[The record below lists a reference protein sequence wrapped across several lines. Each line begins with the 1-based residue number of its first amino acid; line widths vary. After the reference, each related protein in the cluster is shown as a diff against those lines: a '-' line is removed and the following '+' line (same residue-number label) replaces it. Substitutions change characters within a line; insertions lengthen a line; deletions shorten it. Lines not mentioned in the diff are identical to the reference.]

1 MRLKSIITVIAL
13 ILIMFM
19 SAIESSIISLALPTI
34 KQDLNAGNLIS
45 LIFTAYF
52 IALVI
57 ANPIVGELLSRFKII
72 YVAIAGLLLFSIGSF
87 MCGLSTNFT
96 MLIISRVIQG
106 FGSGVLMSLSQIV
119 PKLAFE
125 IPLRYKIMGIV
136 GSVWG
141 ISSII
146 GPLLGGGILEFATWH
161 WLFYINIPIAIIAII
176 LVIWTFHFPEEET
189 VAKSKFDTKGLTLF
203 YVFIGLIMFALL
215 NQQLLLLNFLSFI
228 LAIVVAMCLFKV
240 EKHVS
245 SPFLPVVE
253 FNRSITLVFITDLLT
268 AICLMG
274 FNLYIPVY
282 LQEQLGLSP
291 LQSGLVIFPLSVAW
305 ITLNFNLHLSV
316 AWITLNFNLHRIE
329 AKLSRKVIYLL
340 SFTLLL
346 VSSIIISFGIKL
358 PVLIAFVLI
367 LAGLSF
373 GYIYTKDSVIVQEE
387 TSPLQMKKM
396 MSFYGLTKNLGA
408 SIGSTIMGYLYAI
421 QSGIF
426 GPNLHNVLSAVAV
439 ISIGLIVLWVVFFKE
454 QSSQSKE

>member
-1 MRLKSIITVIAL
+1 MRLKSIVTVIAL

-19 SAIESSIISLALPTI
+19 AAIESSIISLALPTI

-57 ANPIVGELLSRFKII
+57 ANPIVGELLTRFKII
-72 YVAIAGLLLFSIGSF
+72 YIAIAGLTLFTVGSL
-87 MCGLSTNFT
+87 MSGLSTHFS

-106 FGSGVLMSLSQIV
+106 FGSGVMMSLSQIV

-161 WLFYINIPIAIIAII
+161 WLFFINIPIAIIAII
-176 LVIWTFHFPEEET
+176 LVVWTFHFSEEET
-189 VAKSKFDTKGLTLF
+189 VAKSKFDTKGITLF
-203 YVFIGLIMFALL
+203 YIFIGLIMFALL
-215 NQQLLLLNFLSFI
+215 NQQHLYLNIIGFV
-228 LAIVVAMCLFKV
+228 LAILIALRLFNV
-240 EKHVS
+240 EKKVS
-245 SPFLPVVE
+245 SPFLPVAE
-253 FNRSITLVFITDLLT
+253 FNRMITLVFITGLLT
-268 AICLMG
+268 AVCLMG

-305 ITLNFNLHLSV
+305 ITLNFNLH
-316 AWITLNFNLHRIE
+316 HIE
-329 AKLSRKVIYLL
+329 AKLSRKVIYLS

-346 VSSIIISFGIKL
+346 LSSIIIAFGIKL
-358 PVLIAFVLI
+358 PILIACVLI
-367 LAGLSF
+367 LSGISF

-387 TSPLQMKKM
+387 TSPIQMKKM

-408 SIGSTIMGYLYAI
+408 SIGSTIMGYLYALK
-421 QSGIF
+421 SGLF
-426 GPNLHNVLSAVAV
+426 GANLHNILGVVSL
-439 ISIGLIVLWVVFFKE
+439 ISVGLIVVWLIFYRE
-454 QSSQSKE
+454 AASQTNE

>member
-57 ANPIVGELLSRFKII
+57 ANPKVGELLSRFKII

-305 ITLNFNLHLSV
+305 ITLNFNLH
-316 AWITLNFNLHRIE
+316 RIE

>member
-305 ITLNFNLHLSV
+305 ITLNFNLH
-316 AWITLNFNLHRIE
+316 RIE

-358 PVLIAFVLI
+358 SVLIAFVLI

>member
-57 ANPIVGELLSRFKII
+57 ANPIVGELLSSFKII
-72 YVAIAGLLLFSIGSF
+72 YVAIAGLLLFSIGSL

-228 LAIVVAMCLFKV
+228 LAIVVAIRLFKV

-305 ITLNFNLHLSV
+305 ITLNFNLH
-316 AWITLNFNLHRIE
+316 RIE

-358 PVLIAFVLI
+358 PLLIAFVLI

-421 QSGIF
+421 QSAIF

-439 ISIGLIVLWVVFFKE
+439 ISTGLIVLWVVFFKE
-454 QSSQSKE
+454 QLSQSKE

>member
-1 MRLKSIITVIAL
+1 MRLKSIVTVIAL

-19 SAIESSIISLALPTI
+19 AAIESSIISLALPTI

-57 ANPIVGELLSRFKII
+57 ANPIVGKLLTRFKII
-72 YVAIAGLLLFSIGSF
+72 YIAIAGLTLFTVGSL
-87 MCGLSTNFT
+87 MSGLSTHFS
-96 MLIISRVIQG
+96 MLVISRVIQG
-106 FGSGVLMSLSQIV
+106 FGSGVMMSLSQIV

-176 LVIWTFHFPEEET
+176 LVVWTFHFPEEET
-189 VAKSKFDTKGLTLF
+189 VAKSKFDTKGITLF
-203 YVFIGLIMFALL
+203 YIFIGLIMFALL
-215 NQQLLLLNFLSFI
+215 NQQHLYLNIIGFV
-228 LAIVVAMCLFKV
+228 LAILVALRLFNV
-240 EKHVS
+240 EKKVS
-245 SPFLPVVE
+245 SPFLPVAE
-253 FNRSITLVFITDLLT
+253 FNRMITLVFITDLLT
-268 AICLMG
+268 AVCLMG

-305 ITLNFNLHLSV
+305 ITLNFNLH
-316 AWITLNFNLHRIE
+316 HIE
-329 AKLSRKVIYLL
+329 AKLSRKVIYLS

-346 VSSIIISFGIKL
+346 LSSIIIAFGIKL
-358 PVLIAFVLI
+358 PILIACVLI
-367 LAGLSF
+367 LSGLSF

-387 TSPLQMKKM
+387 TSPIQMKKM

-408 SIGSTIMGYLYAI
+408 SIGSTIMGYLYALK
-421 QSGIF
+421 SGLF
-426 GPNLHNVLSAVAV
+426 GANLHNILGVVSL
-439 ISIGLIVLWVVFFKE
+439 ISVGLIVVWLIFYREAASQTKE
-454 QSSQSKE
+454 

>member
-19 SAIESSIISLALPTI
+19 AAIESSIISLALPAI

-189 VAKSKFDTKGLTLF
+189 IAKSKFDTKGLTLF

-215 NQQLLLLNFLSFI
+215 NQQQLLLNFLSFI
-228 LAIVVAMCLFKV
+228 LAIVVAMRLFKV

-305 ITLNFNLHLSV
+305 ITLNFNLH
-316 AWITLNFNLHRIE
+316 RIE

-346 VSSIIISFGIKL
+346 VSSVIISFGIKL
-358 PVLIAFVLI
+358 PILIAFVLI

>member
-1 MRLKSIITVIAL
+1 MRLKSIVTVIAL

-19 SAIESSIISLALPTI
+19 AAIESSIISLALPTI

-57 ANPIVGELLSRFKII
+57 ANPIVGELLTRFKII
-72 YVAIAGLLLFSIGSF
+72 YIAIAGLTLFTVGSL
-87 MCGLSTNFT
+87 MSGLSTHFS

-106 FGSGVLMSLSQIV
+106 FGSGVMMSLSQIV

-176 LVIWTFHFPEEET
+176 LVVWTFHFPEEKT
-189 VAKSKFDTKGLTLF
+189 VAKSKFDTKGITLF
-203 YVFIGLIMFALL
+203 YIFIGLIMFALL
-215 NQQLLLLNFLSFI
+215 NQQHLYLNIIGFV
-228 LAIVVAMCLFKV
+228 LAILVALRLFNV
-240 EKHVS
+240 EKKVS
-245 SPFLPVVE
+245 SPFLPVAE
-253 FNRSITLVFITDLLT
+253 FNRMITLVFITDLLT
-268 AICLMG
+268 AVCLMG

-305 ITLNFNLHLSV
+305 ITLNFNLH
-316 AWITLNFNLHRIE
+316 HIE
-329 AKLSRKVIYLL
+329 AKLSRKVIYLS

-346 VSSIIISFGIKL
+346 LSSIIIAFGIKL
-358 PVLIAFVLI
+358 PILIACVLI
-367 LAGLSF
+367 LSGLSF
-373 GYIYTKDSVIVQEE
+373 GYIYTKDSVIVQGE
-387 TSPLQMKKM
+387 TSPIQMKKM

-408 SIGSTIMGYLYAI
+408 SIGSTIMGYLYALK
-421 QSGIF
+421 SGLF
-426 GPNLHNVLSAVAV
+426 GANLHNILGVVSL
-439 ISIGLIVLWVVFFKE
+439 ISVGLIVVWLIFYREAASQTKE
-454 QSSQSKE
+454 

>member
-1 MRLKSIITVIAL
+1 M
-13 ILIMFM
+13 
-19 SAIESSIISLALPTI
+19 
-34 KQDLNAGNLIS
+34 
-45 LIFTAYF
+45 
-52 IALVI
+52 
-57 ANPIVGELLSRFKII
+57 GELLSRFKII

-291 LQSGLVIFPLSVAW
+291 LQSGLVIFPLS
-305 ITLNFNLHLSV
+305 L

>member
-176 LVIWTFHFPEEET
+176 LVVWTFHFPEEET

-228 LAIVVAMCLFKV
+228 LAIVVAIRLFKV

-305 ITLNFNLHLSV
+305 ITLNFNLH
-316 AWITLNFNLHRIE
+316 RIE

-346 VSSIIISFGIKL
+346 VSSIIISFDIKFPL
-358 PVLIAFVLI
+358 LIAFVLI

>member
-1 MRLKSIITVIAL
+1 MRLKSIVTVIAL

-19 SAIESSIISLALPTI
+19 AAIESSIISLALPTI

-57 ANPIVGELLSRFKII
+57 ANPIVGELLTRFKII
-72 YVAIAGLLLFSIGSF
+72 YIAIAGLTLFTVGSL
-87 MCGLSTNFT
+87 MSGLSTHFS
-96 MLIISRVIQG
+96 MLVISRVIQG
-106 FGSGVLMSLSQIV
+106 FGSGVMMSLSQIV

-176 LVIWTFHFPEEET
+176 LVVWTFHFPEEET
-189 VAKSKFDTKGLTLF
+189 VAKSKFDTKGITLF
-203 YVFIGLIMFALL
+203 YIFIGLIMFALL
-215 NQQLLLLNFLSFI
+215 NQQHLYLNIIGFV
-228 LAIVVAMCLFKV
+228 LAILVALRLFNV
-240 EKHVS
+240 EKKVS
-245 SPFLPVVE
+245 SPFLPVAE
-253 FNRSITLVFITDLLT
+253 FNRMITLVFITDLLT
-268 AICLMG
+268 AVCLMG

-305 ITLNFNLHLSV
+305 ITLNFNLH
-316 AWITLNFNLHRIE
+316 HIE
-329 AKLSRKVIYLL
+329 AKLSRKVIYLS

-346 VSSIIISFGIKL
+346 LSSIIIAFGIKL
-358 PVLIAFVLI
+358 PILIACVLI
-367 LAGLSF
+367 LSGLSF

-387 TSPLQMKKM
+387 TSPIQMKKM
-396 MSFYGLTKNLGA
+396 MLFYGLTKNLGA
-408 SIGSTIMGYLYAI
+408 SIGSTIMGYLYALK
-421 QSGIF
+421 SGLF
-426 GPNLHNVLSAVAV
+426 GANLHNILGVVSL
-439 ISIGLIVLWVVFFKE
+439 ISVGLIVVWLIFYREAASQTKE
-454 QSSQSKE
+454 

>member
-1 MRLKSIITVIAL
+1 MRLKSIVTVIAL

-19 SAIESSIISLALPTI
+19 AAIESSIISLALPTI

-57 ANPIVGELLSRFKII
+57 ANPIVGELLTRFKII
-72 YVAIAGLLLFSIGSF
+72 YIAIAGLTLFTVGSL
-87 MCGLSTNFT
+87 MSGLSTHFS
-96 MLIISRVIQG
+96 MLVISRVIQG
-106 FGSGVLMSLSQIV
+106 FGSGVMMSLSQIV

-176 LVIWTFHFPEEET
+176 LVVWTFHFPEEET
-189 VAKSKFDTKGLTLF
+189 VAKSKFDTKGITLF
-203 YVFIGLIMFALL
+203 YIFIGLIMFALL
-215 NQQLLLLNFLSFI
+215 NQQHLYLNIIGFV
-228 LAIVVAMCLFKV
+228 LAILVALRLFNV
-240 EKHVS
+240 EKKVS
-245 SPFLPVVE
+245 SPFLPVAE
-253 FNRSITLVFITDLLT
+253 FNRMITLVFITDLLT
-268 AICLMG
+268 AVCLMG

-305 ITLNFNLHLSV
+305 ITLNFNLH
-316 AWITLNFNLHRIE
+316 HIE
-329 AKLSRKVIYLL
+329 AKLSRKVIYLS

-346 VSSIIISFGIKL
+346 LSSIIIAFGIKL
-358 PVLIAFVLI
+358 PILIACVLI
-367 LAGLSF
+367 LSGLSF

-387 TSPLQMKKM
+387 TSPVQMKKM

-408 SIGSTIMGYLYAI
+408 SIGSTIMGYLYALK
-421 QSGIF
+421 SGLF
-426 GPNLHNVLSAVAV
+426 GANLHNILGVVSL
-439 ISIGLIVLWVVFFKE
+439 ISVGLIVVWLIFYREAASQTKE
-454 QSSQSKE
+454 

>member
-34 KQDLNAGNLIS
+34 KQDLNAENLIS

-305 ITLNFNLHLSV
+305 ITLNFNLH
-316 AWITLNFNLHRIE
+316 RIE

>member
-1 MRLKSIITVIAL
+1 MRLKSIVTVIAL

-19 SAIESSIISLALPTI
+19 AAIESSIISLALPTI

-57 ANPIVGELLSRFKII
+57 ANPIVGELLTRFKII
-72 YVAIAGLLLFSIGSF
+72 YIAIAGLTLFTVGSL
-87 MCGLSTNFT
+87 MSGLSTHFS

-106 FGSGVLMSLSQIV
+106 FGSGVMMSLSQIV

-176 LVIWTFHFPEEET
+176 LVVWTFHFPEEKT
-189 VAKSKFDTKGLTLF
+189 VAKSKFDTKGITLF
-203 YVFIGLIMFALL
+203 YIFIGLIMFALL
-215 NQQLLLLNFLSFI
+215 NQQHLYLNIIGFV
-228 LAIVVAMCLFKV
+228 LAILVALRLFNV
-240 EKHVS
+240 EKKVS
-245 SPFLPVVE
+245 SPFLPVAE
-253 FNRSITLVFITDLLT
+253 FNRMITLVFITDLLT
-268 AICLMG
+268 AVCLMG
-274 FNLYIPVY
+274 FNLYITVY

-305 ITLNFNLHLSV
+305 ITLNFNLH
-316 AWITLNFNLHRIE
+316 HIE
-329 AKLSRKVIYLL
+329 AKLSRKVIYLS

-346 VSSIIISFGIKL
+346 LSSIIIAFGIKL
-358 PVLIAFVLI
+358 PILIACVLI
-367 LAGLSF
+367 LSGLSF

-387 TSPLQMKKM
+387 TSPIQMKKM

-408 SIGSTIMGYLYAI
+408 SIGSTIMGYLYALK
-421 QSGIF
+421 SGLF
-426 GPNLHNVLSAVAV
+426 GANLHNILGVVSL
-439 ISIGLIVLWVVFFKE
+439 ISVGLIVVWLIFYREAASQTKE
-454 QSSQSKE
+454 

>member
-1 MRLKSIITVIAL
+1 MRLKSIVTVIAL

-19 SAIESSIISLALPTI
+19 AAIESSIISLALPTI

-57 ANPIVGELLSRFKII
+57 ANPIVGELLTRFKII
-72 YVAIAGLLLFSIGSF
+72 YIAIAGLTLFTVGSL
-87 MCGLSTNFT
+87 MSGLSTHFS

-106 FGSGVLMSLSQIV
+106 FGSGVMMSLSQIV

-176 LVIWTFHFPEEET
+176 LVVWTFHFPEEET
-189 VAKSKFDTKGLTLF
+189 VAKSKFDTKGITLF
-203 YVFIGLIMFALL
+203 YIFIGLIMFALL
-215 NQQLLLLNFLSFI
+215 NQQHLYLNIIGFV
-228 LAIVVAMCLFKV
+228 LAILVALRLFNV
-240 EKHVS
+240 EKKVS
-245 SPFLPVVE
+245 SPFLPVAE
-253 FNRSITLVFITDLLT
+253 FNRMITLVFITDLLT
-268 AICLMG
+268 AVCLMG

-305 ITLNFNLHLSV
+305 ITLNFNLH
-316 AWITLNFNLHRIE
+316 HIE
-329 AKLSRKVIYLL
+329 AKLSRKVIYLS

-346 VSSIIISFGIKL
+346 LSSIIIAFGIKL
-358 PVLIAFVLI
+358 PILIACVLI
-367 LAGLSF
+367 LSGLSF

-387 TSPLQMKKM
+387 TSPIQMKKM

-408 SIGSTIMGYLYAI
+408 SIGSTIMGYPYALK
-421 QSGIF
+421 SGLF
-426 GPNLHNVLSAVAV
+426 GANLHNILGVVSL
-439 ISIGLIVLWVVFFKE
+439 ISVGLIVVWLIFYREAASQTKE
-454 QSSQSKE
+454 

>member
-19 SAIESSIISLALPTI
+19 SAIESSIISLALPAI

-305 ITLNFNLHLSV
+305 ITLNFNLH
-316 AWITLNFNLHRIE
+316 RIE

>member
-1 MRLKSIITVIAL
+1 MRLKSIVTVIAL

-19 SAIESSIISLALPTI
+19 AAIESSIISLALPTI

-57 ANPIVGELLSRFKII
+57 ANPIVGELLTRFKII
-72 YVAIAGLLLFSIGSF
+72 YIAIAGLTLFTVGSL
-87 MCGLSTNFT
+87 MSGLSTHFS

-106 FGSGVLMSLSQIV
+106 FGSGVMMSLSQIV

-161 WLFYINIPIAIIAII
+161 WLFFINIPIAIIAII
-176 LVIWTFHFPEEET
+176 LVVWTFHFPEEET
-189 VAKSKFDTKGLTLF
+189 VAKSKFDTKGITLF
-203 YVFIGLIMFALL
+203 YIFIGLIMFALL
-215 NQQLLLLNFLSFI
+215 NQQHLYLNIIGFV
-228 LAIVVAMCLFKV
+228 LAILIALRLFNV
-240 EKHVS
+240 EKKVS
-245 SPFLPVVE
+245 SPFLPVAE
-253 FNRSITLVFITDLLT
+253 FNRMITLVFITDLLT
-268 AICLMG
+268 AVCLMG

-305 ITLNFNLHLSV
+305 ITLNFNLH
-316 AWITLNFNLHRIE
+316 HIE
-329 AKLSRKVIYLL
+329 AKLSRKVIYLS

-346 VSSIIISFGIKL
+346 LSSIIIAFGIKL
-358 PVLIAFVLI
+358 PILIACVLI
-367 LAGLSF
+367 LSGISF

-387 TSPLQMKKM
+387 TSPIQMKKM

-408 SIGSTIMGYLYAI
+408 SIGSTIMGYLYALK
-421 QSGIF
+421 SGLF
-426 GPNLHNVLSAVAV
+426 GANLHNILGVVSL
-439 ISIGLIVLWVVFFKE
+439 ISVGLIVVWLIFYRE
-454 QSSQSKE
+454 AASQTNE

>member
-1 MRLKSIITVIAL
+1 
-13 ILIMFM
+13 
-19 SAIESSIISLALPTI
+19 ISLALPTI

-228 LAIVVAMCLFKV
+228 LAIVVAIRLFKV

-305 ITLNFNLHLSV
+305 ITLNFNLH
-316 AWITLNFNLHRIE
+316 RIE

-358 PVLIAFVLI
+358 PLLIAFVLI

>member
-1 MRLKSIITVIAL
+1 
-13 ILIMFM
+13 FM

-87 MCGLSTNFT
+87 MCGLSTHFS

-106 FGSGVLMSLSQIV
+106 FGSGVMMSLSQIV

-176 LVIWTFHFPEEET
+176 LVVWTFHFPEEKT
-189 VAKSKFDTKGLTLF
+189 VAKSKFDTKGITLF
-203 YVFIGLIMFALL
+203 YIFIGLIMFALL
-215 NQQLLLLNFLSFI
+215 NQQHLYLNFLSFI

-305 ITLNFNLHLSV
+305 ITLNFNLH
-316 AWITLNFNLHRIE
+316 RIE

-358 PVLIAFVLI
+358 PILIAFVLI

-408 SIGSTIMGYLYAI
+408 SIGS
-421 QSGIF
+421 
-426 GPNLHNVLSAVAV
+426 
-439 ISIGLIVLWVVFFKE
+439 
-454 QSSQSKE
+454 

>member
-57 ANPIVGELLSRFKII
+57 ANPIVDELLSRFKII
-72 YVAIAGLLLFSIGSF
+72 YVAITGLLLFSIGSF

-305 ITLNFNLHLSV
+305 ITLNFNLH
-316 AWITLNFNLHRIE
+316 RIE

>member
-1 MRLKSIITVIAL
+1 MRLKSIVTVIAL

-19 SAIESSIISLALPTI
+19 AAIESSIISLALPTI

-57 ANPIVGELLSRFKII
+57 ANPIVGELLTRFKII
-72 YVAIAGLLLFSIGSF
+72 YIAIAGLTLFTVGSL
-87 MCGLSTNFT
+87 MSGLSTHFS

-106 FGSGVLMSLSQIV
+106 FGSGVMMSLSQIV

-161 WLFYINIPIAIIAII
+161 WLFFINIPIAIIAII
-176 LVIWTFHFPEEET
+176 LVVWTFHFSEEET
-189 VAKSKFDTKGLTLF
+189 VAKSKFDTKGITLF
-203 YVFIGLIMFALL
+203 YIFIGLIMFALL
-215 NQQLLLLNFLSFI
+215 NQQHLYLNIIGFV
-228 LAIVVAMCLFKV
+228 LAILIALRLFNV
-240 EKHVS
+240 EKKVS
-245 SPFLPVVE
+245 SPFLPVAE
-253 FNRSITLVFITDLLT
+253 FNRMITLVFITDLLT
-268 AICLMG
+268 AVCLMG

-305 ITLNFNLHLSV
+305 ITLNFNLH
-316 AWITLNFNLHRIE
+316 HIE
-329 AKLSRKVIYLL
+329 AKLSRKVIYLS

-346 VSSIIISFGIKL
+346 LSSIIIAFGIKL
-358 PVLIAFVLI
+358 PILIACVLI
-367 LAGLSF
+367 LSGISF

-387 TSPLQMKKM
+387 TSPIQMKKM

-408 SIGSTIMGYLYAI
+408 SIGSTIMGYLYALK
-421 QSGIF
+421 SGLF
-426 GPNLHNVLSAVAV
+426 GANLHNILGVVSL
-439 ISIGLIVLWVVFFKE
+439 ISVGLIVVWIIFYRE
-454 QSSQSKE
+454 AASQTNE

>member
-203 YVFIGLIMFALL
+203 YVFIGI
-215 NQQLLLLNFLSFI
+215 
-228 LAIVVAMCLFKV
+228 
-240 EKHVS
+240 
-245 SPFLPVVE
+245 
-253 FNRSITLVFITDLLT
+253 
-268 AICLMG
+268 
-274 FNLYIPVY
+274 NLYIPVY

-291 LQSGLVIFPLSVAW
+291 LQSGLVIFPLS
-305 ITLNFNLHLSV
+305 L

>member
-141 ISSII
+141 IPSII

-305 ITLNFNLHLSV
+305 ITLNFNLH
-316 AWITLNFNLHRIE
+316 RIE

>member
-1 MRLKSIITVIAL
+1 MRLKSIVTVIAL

-19 SAIESSIISLALPTI
+19 AAIESSIISLALPTI

-45 LIFTAYF
+45 LIFTTYF

-57 ANPIVGELLSRFKII
+57 ANPIVGELLTRFKII
-72 YVAIAGLLLFSIGSF
+72 YIAIAGLTLFTVGSL
-87 MCGLSTNFT
+87 MSGLSTHFS

-106 FGSGVLMSLSQIV
+106 FGSGVMMSLSQIV

-176 LVIWTFHFPEEET
+176 LVVWTFHFPEEKT
-189 VAKSKFDTKGLTLF
+189 VAKSKFDTKGITLF
-203 YVFIGLIMFALL
+203 YIFIGLIMFALL
-215 NQQLLLLNFLSFI
+215 NQQHLYLNIIGFV
-228 LAIVVAMCLFKV
+228 LAILVALRLFNV
-240 EKHVS
+240 EKKVS
-245 SPFLPVVE
+245 SPFLPVAE
-253 FNRSITLVFITDLLT
+253 FNRMITLVFITDLLT
-268 AICLMG
+268 AVCLMG

-305 ITLNFNLHLSV
+305 ITLNFNLH
-316 AWITLNFNLHRIE
+316 HIE
-329 AKLSRKVIYLL
+329 AKLSRKVIYLS

-346 VSSIIISFGIKL
+346 LLSSIIIAFGIKL
-358 PVLIAFVLI
+358 PILIACVLI
-367 LAGLSF
+367 LSGLSF

-387 TSPLQMKKM
+387 TSPIQMKKM

-408 SIGSTIMGYLYAI
+408 SIGSTIMGYLYALK
-421 QSGIF
+421 SGLF
-426 GPNLHNVLSAVAV
+426 GANLHNILGVVSL
-439 ISIGLIVLWVVFFKE
+439 ISVGLIVVWLIFYREAASQTKE
-454 QSSQSKE
+454 

>member
-141 ISSII
+141 ISSVI

-291 LQSGLVIFPLSVAW
+291 LQSGLVIFPLS
-305 ITLNFNLHLSV
+305 L

>member
-87 MCGLSTNFT
+87 ICGLSTNFT

-305 ITLNFNLHLSV
+305 ITLNFNLH
-316 AWITLNFNLHRIE
+316 RIE

>member
-282 LQEQLGLSP
+282 RQEQLGLSP
-291 LQSGLVIFPLSVAW
+291 LQSGLVIFPLS
-305 ITLNFNLHLSV
+305 L

>member
-1 MRLKSIITVIAL
+1 
-13 ILIMFM
+13 IMFM

-291 LQSGLVIFPLSVAW
+291 LQSGLVIFPLS
-305 ITLNFNLHLSV
+305 L

>member
-1 MRLKSIITVIAL
+1 MRLKSIVTVIAL
-13 ILIMFM
+13 ILIMFIA
-19 SAIESSIISLALPTI
+19 AIESSIISLALPTI

-57 ANPIVGELLSRFKII
+57 ANPIVGELLTRFKII
-72 YVAIAGLLLFSIGSF
+72 YIAIAGLTLFTVGSL
-87 MCGLSTNFT
+87 MSGLSTHFS

-106 FGSGVLMSLSQIV
+106 FGSGVMMSLSQIV

-176 LVIWTFHFPEEET
+176 LVVWTFHFPEEKT
-189 VAKSKFDTKGLTLF
+189 VAKSKFDTKGITLF
-203 YVFIGLIMFALL
+203 YIFIGLIMFALL
-215 NQQLLLLNFLSFI
+215 NQQHLYLNIIGFVLVI
-228 LAIVVAMCLFKV
+228 LVALRLFNV
-240 EKHVS
+240 EKKVS
-245 SPFLPVVE
+245 SPFLPVAE
-253 FNRSITLVFITDLLT
+253 FNRMITLVFITDLLT
-268 AICLMG
+268 AVCLMG

-305 ITLNFNLHLSV
+305 ITLNFNLH
-316 AWITLNFNLHRIE
+316 HIE
-329 AKLSRKVIYLL
+329 AKLSRKVIYLS

-346 VSSIIISFGIKL
+346 LSSIIIAFGIKL
-358 PVLIAFVLI
+358 PILIACVLI
-367 LAGLSF
+367 LSGLSF

-387 TSPLQMKKM
+387 TSPIQMKKM

-408 SIGSTIMGYLYAI
+408 SIGSTIMGYLYALK
-421 QSGIF
+421 SGLF
-426 GPNLHNVLSAVAV
+426 GANLHNILGVVSL
-439 ISIGLIVLWVVFFKE
+439 ISVGLIVVWLIFYREAASQTKE
-454 QSSQSKE
+454 

>member
-228 LAIVVAMCLFKV
+228 LAIVVAKCLFKV

-291 LQSGLVIFPLSVAW
+291 LQSGLVIFP
-305 ITLNFNLHLSV
+305 LSV

>member
-1 MRLKSIITVIAL
+1 MRLKSIVTVIAL

-19 SAIESSIISLALPTI
+19 AAIESSIISLALPTI

-57 ANPIVGELLSRFKII
+57 ANPIVGELLTRFKII
-72 YVAIAGLLLFSIGSF
+72 YIAIAGLTLFTVGSL
-87 MCGLSTNFT
+87 MSGLSTHFS
-96 MLIISRVIQG
+96 MLVISRVIQG
-106 FGSGVLMSLSQIV
+106 FGSGVMMSLSQIV

-176 LVIWTFHFPEEET
+176 LVVWTFHFPEEET
-189 VAKSKFDTKGLTLF
+189 VAKSKFDTKGITLF
-203 YVFIGLIMFALL
+203 YIFIGLIMFALL
-215 NQQLLLLNFLSFI
+215 NQQHLYLNIIGFV
-228 LAIVVAMCLFKV
+228 LAILVALRLFNV
-240 EKHVS
+240 EKKVS
-245 SPFLPVVE
+245 SPFLPVAE
-253 FNRSITLVFITDLLT
+253 FNRMITLVFITDLLT
-268 AICLMG
+268 AVCLMG

-305 ITLNFNLHLSV
+305 ITLNFNLH
-316 AWITLNFNLHRIE
+316 HIE
-329 AKLSRKVIYLL
+329 AKLSRKVIYLS
-340 SFTLLL
+340 SFTLLVL
-346 VSSIIISFGIKL
+346 SSIIIAFGIKL
-358 PVLIAFVLI
+358 PILIACVLI
-367 LAGLSF
+367 LSGLSF

-387 TSPLQMKKM
+387 TSPIQMKKM

-408 SIGSTIMGYLYAI
+408 SIGSTIMGYLYALK
-421 QSGIF
+421 SGLF
-426 GPNLHNVLSAVAV
+426 GANLHNILGVVSL
-439 ISIGLIVLWVVFFKE
+439 ISVGLIVVWLIFYREAASQTKE
-454 QSSQSKE
+454 

>member
-305 ITLNFNLHLSV
+305 ITLNFNLH
-316 AWITLNFNLHRIE
+316 RIE

-346 VSSIIISFGIKL
+346 ISSIIISFGIKL

>member
-305 ITLNFNLHLSV
+305 ITLNFNLH
-316 AWITLNFNLHRIE
+316 RIE

-346 VSSIIISFGIKL
+346 VSSIIISFAIKL

>member
-1 MRLKSIITVIAL
+1 MRLKSIVTVIAL

-19 SAIESSIISLALPTI
+19 AAIESSIISLALPTI

-57 ANPIVGELLSRFKII
+57 ANPIVGELLTRFKII
-72 YVAIAGLLLFSIGSF
+72 YIAIAGLTLFTVGSL
-87 MCGLSTNFT
+87 MSGLSTHFS

-106 FGSGVLMSLSQIV
+106 FGSGVMMSLSQIV

-176 LVIWTFHFPEEET
+176 LVVWTFHFPEEKT
-189 VAKSKFDTKGLTLF
+189 VAKSKFDTKGITLF
-203 YVFIGLIMFALL
+203 YIFIGLIMFALL
-215 NQQLLLLNFLSFI
+215 NQQHLYLNIIGFV
-228 LAIVVAMCLFKV
+228 LAILVALRLFNV
-240 EKHVS
+240 EKKVS
-245 SPFLPVVE
+245 SPFLPVAE
-253 FNRSITLVFITDLLT
+253 FNRMITLVFITDLLT
-268 AICLMG
+268 AVCLMG

-305 ITLNFNLHLSV
+305 ITLNFNLH
-316 AWITLNFNLHRIE
+316 HIE
-329 AKLSRKVIYLL
+329 AKLSRKVIYLS

-346 VSSIIISFGIKL
+346 LSSIIIAFGIKL
-358 PVLIAFVLI
+358 PILIACVLI
-367 LAGLSF
+367 LSGLSF

-387 TSPLQMKKM
+387 TGPIQMKKM

-408 SIGSTIMGYLYAI
+408 SIGSTIMGYLYALK
-421 QSGIF
+421 SGLF
-426 GPNLHNVLSAVAV
+426 GANLHNILGVVSL
-439 ISIGLIVLWVVFFKE
+439 ISVGLIVVWLIFYREAASQTKE
-454 QSSQSKE
+454 

>member
-1 MRLKSIITVIAL
+1 MRLKSIVTVIAL

-19 SAIESSIISLALPTI
+19 AAIESSIISLALPTI

-57 ANPIVGELLSRFKII
+57 ANPIVGELLTRFKII
-72 YVAIAGLLLFSIGSF
+72 YIAIAGLTLFTVGSL
-87 MCGLSTNFT
+87 MSGLSTHFS

-106 FGSGVLMSLSQIV
+106 FGSGVMMSLSQIV

-176 LVIWTFHFPEEET
+176 LVVWTFHFPEEET
-189 VAKSKFDTKGLTLF
+189 VAKSKFDTKGITLF
-203 YVFIGLIMFALL
+203 YIFIGLIMFALL
-215 NQQLLLLNFLSFI
+215 NQQHLYLNIIGFV
-228 LAIVVAMCLFKV
+228 LAILVALRLFNV
-240 EKHVS
+240 EKKVS
-245 SPFLPVVE
+245 SPFLPVAE
-253 FNRSITLVFITDLLT
+253 FNRMITLVFITDLLT
-268 AICLMG
+268 AVCLMG

-305 ITLNFNLHLSV
+305 ITLNFNLH
-316 AWITLNFNLHRIE
+316 HIE
-329 AKLSRKVIYLL
+329 AKLSRKVIYLS

-346 VSSIIISFGIKL
+346 LSSIIIAFGIKL
-358 PVLIAFVLI
+358 PILIACVLI
-367 LAGLSF
+367 LSGLSF

-387 TSPLQMKKM
+387 TSPIQMKKM

-408 SIGSTIMGYLYAI
+408 SIGSTIMGYLYALK
-421 QSGIF
+421 SGLF
-426 GPNLHNVLSAVAV
+426 GANSHNILGVVSL
-439 ISIGLIVLWVVFFKE
+439 ISVGLIVVWLIFYREAASQTKE
-454 QSSQSKE
+454 

>member
-305 ITLNFNLHLSV
+305 ITLNFNLH
-316 AWITLNFNLHRIE
+316 RIE

-426 GPNLHNVLSAVAV
+426 GPNLHNVLSAVAA

>member
-1 MRLKSIITVIAL
+1 MRLKSIVTVIAL

-19 SAIESSIISLALPTI
+19 AAIESSIISLALPTI

-57 ANPIVGELLSRFKII
+57 ANPIVGELLTRFKII
-72 YVAIAGLLLFSIGSF
+72 YIAIAGLTLFTVGSL
-87 MCGLSTNFT
+87 MSGLSTHFS

-106 FGSGVLMSLSQIV
+106 FGSGVMMSLSQIV

-176 LVIWTFHFPEEET
+176 LVVWTFHFPEEKT
-189 VAKSKFDTKGLTLF
+189 VAKSKFDTKGITLF
-203 YVFIGLIMFALL
+203 YIFIGLIMFALL
-215 NQQLLLLNFLSFI
+215 NQQHLYLNIIGFVLVI
-228 LAIVVAMCLFKV
+228 LVALRLFNV
-240 EKHVS
+240 EKKVS
-245 SPFLPVVE
+245 SPFLPVAE
-253 FNRSITLVFITDLLT
+253 FNRMITLVFITDLLT
-268 AICLMG
+268 AVCLMG

-305 ITLNFNLHLSV
+305 ITLNFNLH
-316 AWITLNFNLHRIE
+316 HIE
-329 AKLSRKVIYLL
+329 AKLSRKVIYLS

-346 VSSIIISFGIKL
+346 LSSIIIAFGIKL
-358 PVLIAFVLI
+358 PILIECVLI
-367 LAGLSF
+367 LSGLSF

-387 TSPLQMKKM
+387 TSPIQMKKM

-408 SIGSTIMGYLYAI
+408 SIGSTIMGYLYALK
-421 QSGIF
+421 SGLF
-426 GPNLHNVLSAVAV
+426 GANLHNILGVVSL
-439 ISIGLIVLWVVFFKE
+439 ISVGLIVVWLIFYREAASQTKE
-454 QSSQSKE
+454 

>member
-1 MRLKSIITVIAL
+1 LKSIITVIAL

-96 MLIISRVIQG
+96 MLIISRLIQG

-305 ITLNFNLHLSV
+305 ITLNFNLH
-316 AWITLNFNLHRIE
+316 RIE

>member
-228 LAIVVAMCLFKV
+228 LAIVVAIRLFKV

-305 ITLNFNLHLSV
+305 ITLNFNLH
-316 AWITLNFNLHRIE
+316 RIE

-358 PVLIAFVLI
+358 PLLIAFVLI

-454 QSSQSKE
+454 QSSQSK

>member
-57 ANPIVGELLSRFKII
+57 ANPIVGELLSRFKNI
-72 YVAIAGLLLFSIGSF
+72 YVAIAGLLLFSIGSL

-228 LAIVVAMCLFKV
+228 LAIVVAIRLFKV

-305 ITLNFNLHLSV
+305 ITLNFNLH
-316 AWITLNFNLHRIE
+316 RIE

-358 PVLIAFVLI
+358 PLLIAFVLI

-421 QSGIF
+421 QSAIF

-439 ISIGLIVLWVVFFKE
+439 ISTGLIVLWVVFFKE
-454 QSSQSKE
+454 QLSQSKE

>member
-146 GPLLGGGILEFATWH
+146 GLLLGGGILEFATWH

-274 FNLYIPVY
+274 FNLYISVY

-291 LQSGLVIFPLSVAW
+291 LQSGLVIFP
-305 ITLNFNLHLSV
+305 LSV